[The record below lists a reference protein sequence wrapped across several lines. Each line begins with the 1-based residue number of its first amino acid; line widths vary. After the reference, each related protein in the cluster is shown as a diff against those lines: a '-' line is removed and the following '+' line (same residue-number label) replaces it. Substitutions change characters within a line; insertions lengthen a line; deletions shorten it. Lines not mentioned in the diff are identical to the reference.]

1 MTSAAGAYL
10 AILVVSAAA
19 SYGLNWAW
27 RWFAVRHGIV
37 KQPGERDRDIHEKP
51 LVNASGI
58 AMFGAFLVTMLIA
71 WRLPFFSGV
80 FRDSS
85 EPLGLILG
93 ASIIVGIQF
102 IDDLRDLSPPAKL
115 AGVVLGATV
124 MYFFGLSMFYFRIP
138 FAGFVVLAADVAP
151 LMTVLWVAGMT
162 QAVNLIDGLDGLAAG
177 VVAIAAASFTI
188 YAQRLSDGG
197 LLAPE
202 NLGPLL
208 AVIACGIC
216 LGYLPHNVHPARVLM
231 GDSGAYLLGVL
242 MAAST
247 LVVGGRIADQ
257 FSGQTYFFYAPIF
270 IPLFILGVPILDVAW
285 SILRRTYRR
294 TGFGTADAEHI
305 HHRLMRL
312 GHGQRRSVFILWAW
326 TAILSAFVLYPTFA
340 GEGDRQF
347 ANRIVPFAVAAL
359 GLALYTLF
367 HPRVRERGRVESRA
381 GHPATQAS
389 AQWQS
394 KEPSN

>member
-1 MTSAAGAYL
+1 MTSAAIAYL
-10 AILVVSAAA
+10 AILVVSALA

-27 RWFAVRHGIV
+27 RWFAQRHGIM
-37 KQPGERDRDIHEKP
+37 KEPGARDRDIHKVP
-51 LVNASGI
+51 VADASGI
-58 AMFGAFLVTMLIA
+58 AMLAAFLVAMLVA
-71 WRLPFFSGV
+71 WRLPFFGGV

-85 EPLGLILG
+85 EPLGVALG
-93 ASIIVGIQF
+93 AAIIVGVQF

-115 AGVVLGATV
+115 AGVVLGASV
-124 MYFFGLSMFYFRIP
+124 MYMFGLSMFYFRIP

-162 QAVNLIDGLDGLAAG
+162 QAINFLDGLDGLAAG
-177 VVAIAAASFTI
+177 VVAIAAAAFTI

-247 LVVGGRIADQ
+247 LLVGGRIADQ

-285 SILRRTYRR
+285 SIVRRTYRR
-294 TGFGTADAEHI
+294 TGAATADTEHI

-312 GHGQRRSVFILWAW
+312 GHGHRRAVFILWTW
-326 TAILSAFVLYPTFA
+326 TTLLSAFVLVPTFGSGA
-340 GEGDRQF
+340 R
-347 ANRIVPFAVAAL
+347 AVLNRAVPFAVACL

-367 HPRVRERGRVESRA
+367 HPGVRDRSRA
-381 GHPATQAS
+381 DHPST
-389 AQWQS
+389 QWQE
-394 KEPSN
+394 KTAAK

>member
-1 MTSAAGAYL
+1 VTSAATAYL
-10 AILVVSAAA
+10 VILVIAAAA

-27 RWFAVRHGIV
+27 RWFATKHNIIKR
-37 KQPGERDRDIHEKP
+37 PGLRDRDIHTTP
-51 LVNASGI
+51 VPNASGV
-58 AMFGAFLVTMLIA
+58 AMFGAFLVVMFIA
-71 WRLPFFSGV
+71 WQMPFFRGV

-85 EPLGLILG
+85 EPLGVVLG

-115 AGVVLGATV
+115 AGVVLGASV
-124 MYFFGLSMFYFRIP
+124 MYMFGLSMFYFRIP
-138 FAGFVVLAADVAP
+138 FAGFVVLAPDVAP

-177 VVAIAAASFTI
+177 VVAIAAAAFTI

-208 AVIACGIC
+208 AVIACGLC
-216 LGYLPHNVHPARVLM
+216 LGYLPHNVHPAKVFM
-231 GDSGAYLLGVL
+231 ADSGAYLLGVL

-270 IPLFILGVPILDVAW
+270 IPLFILGVPILDVAF
-285 SILRRTYRR
+285 SIVRRSAKRS
-294 TGFGTADAEHI
+294 GVGGADAEHI
-305 HHRLMRL
+305 HHRLVRL
-312 GHGQRRSVFILWAW
+312 GHGQRRAVFILWAW
-326 TAILSAFVLYPTFA
+326 TALLSGFVLAPTFVT
-340 GEGDRQF
+340 GDRQF
-347 ANRIVPFAVAAL
+347 LNRVVPFAAAGL

-367 HPRVRERGRVESRA
+367 HPGIRDKSKA
-381 GHPATQAS
+381 SHPASQPPLAE
-389 AQWQS
+389 
-394 KEPSN
+394 KEPRQLT

>member
-1 MTSAAGAYL
+1 MTSAAVAYL
-10 AILVVSAAA
+10 AILVVSALA

-27 RWFAVRHGIV
+27 RWFALRRGIL
-37 KQPGERDRDIHEKP
+37 KQPGARDRDIHTKP
-51 LVNASGI
+51 IADASGI
-58 AMFGAFLVTMLIA
+58 AMLGAFLVAMFIA
-71 WRLPFFSGV
+71 WRLPFFGGV

-85 EPLGLILG
+85 EPLGVVIG
-93 ASIIVGIQF
+93 ASIIVFIQF
-102 IDDLRDLSPPAKL
+102 IDDLRELSPPAKL
-115 AGVVLGATV
+115 AGVVLGASV

-162 QAVNLIDGLDGLAAG
+162 QAVNLMDGLDGLAAG

-216 LGYLPHNVHPARVLM
+216 LGYLPHNIHPARLLM

-257 FSGQTYFFYAPIF
+257 FSGQTYFFYAPDLH
-270 IPLFILGVPILDVAW
+270 PAVHPGRADPRRRLVDHPAHVPADRLWHSRRRTHPPSPHAPRPRPASLRVHSVDVDRDSLGVRAV
-285 SILRRTYRR
+285 SHLRRGRPPTC
-294 TGFGTADAEHI
+294 EP
-305 HHRLMRL
+305 HRAV
-312 GHGQRRSVFILWAW
+312 RRSRTWPRALHA
-326 TAILSAFVLYPTFA
+326 LSPPST
-340 GEGDRQF
+340 GQKPDR
-347 ANRIVPFAVAAL
+347 PPHLPVAEQD
-359 GLALYTLF
+359 
-367 HPRVRERGRVESRA
+367 PRRVA
-381 GHPATQAS
+381 
-389 AQWQS
+389 
-394 KEPSN
+394 

>member
-1 MTSAAGAYL
+1 MTSAATAYL
-10 AILVVSAAA
+10 VILAVSALV
-19 SYGLNWAW
+19 SYAFNWAW
-27 RWFAVRHGIV
+27 YWFANRRGIIKV
-37 KQPGERDRDIHEKP
+37 PGARDRDIHTTP
-51 LVNASGI
+51 VANASGI
-58 AMFGAFLVTMLIA
+58 AMFGAFLIAMMIA

-85 EPLGLILG
+85 EPLGLVLG

-102 IDDLRDLSPPAKL
+102 IDDLRELSPPAKL
-115 AGVVLGATV
+115 AGVVLGASV

-138 FAGFVVLAADVAP
+138 FAGFVVLAPDVAP
-151 LMTVLWVAGMT
+151 LMTVLWVVGMT

-216 LGYLPHNVHPARVLM
+216 LGYLPHNIHRPPRVFM
-231 GDSGAYLLGVL
+231 ADSGAYLLGVL

-247 LVVGGRIADQ
+247 LTVGGRIADQ

-285 SILRRTYRR
+285 SIVRRTARG
-294 TGFGTADAEHI
+294 TGAATADAEHI

-312 GHGQRRSVFILWAW
+312 GHGERRTVLILWAW
-326 TAILSAFVLYPTFA
+326 TALLSAFVLIPTF
-340 GEGDRQF
+340 GSGGREF
-347 ANRIVPFAVAAL
+347 ANRAVPFAVAGL
-359 GLALYTLF
+359 GLALFTMF
-367 HPRVRERGRVESRA
+367 HPGVRDRSRSD
-381 GHPATQAS
+381 HPS
-389 AQWQS
+389 SQWRE
-394 KEPSN
+394 KTPTN

>member
-1 MTSAAGAYL
+1 MSRAAVGYLTILAVSAAG
-10 AILVVSAAA
+10 
-19 SYGLNWAW
+19 SYALNWAW
-27 RWFAVRHGIV
+27 RWFATKRGII
-37 KQPGERDRDIHEKP
+37 KQPGLRDRDIHTKP
-51 LVNASGI
+51 VPMASGV

-85 EPLGLILG
+85 EPLGVVLG
-93 ASIIVGIQF
+93 AGIIVGIQF

-115 AGVVLGATV
+115 AGVVLGASV

-138 FAGFVVLAADVAP
+138 FAGFVVLAPDVAP
-151 LMTVLWVAGMT
+151 LMTVLWVIGMT

-177 VVAIAAASFTI
+177 VVAIAAAAFTI
-188 YAQRLSDGG
+188 YAQRLSSGG

-202 NLGPLL
+202 NIGPLL
-208 AVIACGIC
+208 AVIACGLC
-216 LGYLPHNVHPARVLM
+216 LGYLPHNVHPARVFM
-231 GDSGAYLLGVL
+231 SDSGAYLLGVL

-285 SILRRTYRR
+285 SIVRRTARR
-294 TGFGTADAEHI
+294 GDFSAADAEHI
-305 HHRLMRL
+305 HHRLVRL
-312 GHGQRRSVFILWAW
+312 GHGQRRAVFILWTW
-326 TAILSAFVLYPTFA
+326 TALLSAFVLYPTF
-340 GEGDRQF
+340 GFGGSQF
-347 ANRIVPFAVAAL
+347 ANRVLPFAIAGL

-367 HPRVRERGRVESRA
+367 HPGVRDKSKA
-381 GHPATQAS
+381 NHPTANPTP
-389 AQWQS
+389 QWQENTPA
-394 KEPSN
+394 K